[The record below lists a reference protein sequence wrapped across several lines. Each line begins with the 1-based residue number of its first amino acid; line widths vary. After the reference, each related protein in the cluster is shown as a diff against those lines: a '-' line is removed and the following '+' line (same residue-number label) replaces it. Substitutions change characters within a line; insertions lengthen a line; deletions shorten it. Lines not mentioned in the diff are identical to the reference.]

1 MGYIMINVYKG
12 PMPPFRS
19 NTKCCAMPI
28 QCECRVKKPW
38 NLTGQGE
45 ALLILDH
52 LVPELF
58 PEKVVT
64 LCPALSLDFSV
75 LALSPEQFLAVH
87 PNLILRVQN

>member
-1 MGYIMINVYKG
+1 MINVCKG

-45 ALLILDH
+45 ALLNLDL

-58 PEKVVT
+58 PEKVVA
-64 LCPALSLDFSV
+64 LCPALSLDLSA
-75 LALSPEQFLAVH
+75 LASSSEQFLALH
-87 PNLILRVQN
+87 PDLILIVKS